1 MTRHGGAERAQCP
14 ARRRSRPVCH
24 SEPVTDEAAAA
35 SRVDALLDAVMAV
48 SSGLDLDVTLRSIVD
63 AALQLVD
70 ARYGALG
77 VIDGDG
83 ELTQFVVAGIDQ
95 QTKDLIGAAPTG
107 KGLLGTVI
115 RNGHPIRL
123 DDLSV
128 HRASA
133 GMPAHH
139 PPMTTFLGV
148 PVRGRRAIVGR
159 LYLTDK
165 NNGRSF
171 TAEDEA
177 LVMSLAAAAGV
188 AIDNSTLYEDARG
201 RQRWL
206 EATADVTAVL
216 LAGSETSDALHLI
229 ASRAH
234 DMTAADLTLILL
246 PATATA
252 TATATAAGTATPPDD
267 RTDATDPTELTIV
280 VAVGEEADR
289 FSGRRVPVRGTTS
302 GAVYGD
308 HVPRNVHHLA
318 GRLEEATGVKLGPAL
333 VLPLGSDDAPGGV
346 LLAVRNAGAAPFN
359 DTEMQVVSSFA
370 DQAAL
375 ALQRADVQT
384 SRRELQALTERDRIA
399 TDLHDHVIQ
408 RLFAV
413 AMAMEGTQRRVD
425 APQIAARLADH
436 VDQLHRTIL
445 QIRSAIFDLRHE
457 PAPVPP
463 LRTTLA
469 DLVLSITAGH
479 HAAVTVTMAGPVDE
493 VPADVAAQAEMVLR
507 AGVADAISEPGLSCL
522 TVTVTAGN
530 VLEMTISAEPE
541 VIISA
546 EPEVIISAGADGS
559 GSAGRVRLRWSSP
572 LP

>member
-1 MTRHGGAERAQCP
+1 M
-14 ARRRSRPVCH
+14 V
-24 SEPVTDEAAAA
+24 

-63 AALQLVD
+63 AAMQLVD

-77 VIDGDG
+77 VVDDDGA
-83 ELTQFVVAGIDQ
+83 LTRFVVAGIDEE
-95 QTKDLIGAAPTG
+95 TKNLIGATPTG
-107 KGLLGTVI
+107 QGLLGTVI

-123 DDLSV
+123 DDLST
-128 HRASA
+128 HRAA
-133 GMPAHH
+133 VGMPPHH
-139 PPMTTFLGV
+139 PPMKTFLGV

-234 DMTAADLTLILL
+234 DMTGADLTLILL
-246 PATATA
+246 PAARA
-252 TATATAAGTATPPDD
+252 VPDD
-267 RTDATDPTELTIV
+267 HADGIDPEELQIV
-280 VAVGEEADR
+280 VAVGEAADA

-318 GRLEEATGVKLGPAL
+318 GRLEEATGVRLGPAL
-333 VLPLGSDDAPGGV
+333 VLPLGSDDGPGGV
-346 LLAVRNAGAAPFN
+346 LLAVRRDGAAPFN
-359 DTEMQVVSSFA
+359 DTELQVVSSFA

-469 DLVLSITAGH
+469 ELVLSITAGH
-479 HAAVTVTMAGPVDE
+479 QATVTVTMAGPVDA
-493 VPADVAAQAEMVLR
+493 VPADVAAQAEAALR
-507 AGVADAISEPGLSCL
+507 TGLSDAIGEPGLTSL
-522 TVTVTAGN
+522 TVTIAAADTLDVS
-530 VLEMTISAEPE
+530 ISTESGGR
-541 VIISA
+541 VR
-546 EPEVIISAGADGS
+546 ADG
-559 GSAGRVRLRWSSP
+559 VRLRWSSP